1 MAVFF
6 HSYIFSLVIL
16 ISTLK
21 SMWVVLRDRVQ
32 EKETQRGNGTFYL
45 IESSFMSSIMEIQV
59 PVLHN
64 HLGRREHIKASGCY
78 PEGRT
83 TFPLSFHP

>member
-32 EKETQRGNGTFYL
+32 EKETQRGNGTFY
-45 IESSFMSSIMEIQV
+45 
-59 PVLHN
+59 
-64 HLGRREHIKASGCY
+64 
-78 PEGRT
+78 
-83 TFPLSFHP
+83 